1 MNPGNNEPR
10 HVAGAGGRHE
20 SAMGGAGT
28 SMPQP
33 TDIAQYRQRRRGW
46 TARRLESPPV
56 PDSWPTYGTP
66 EWYALDTR
74 DARRKLAL
82 FEAAESWRLHQ
93 LREAEQDWL
102 LDNDPD
108 EWARQNMEGLRA
120 AAASTVRRLNI
131 ARERTRAELD
141 ALAKPRPPHVLKATP
156 GWPPIRV
163 PGQPGQYLDSTREET
178 A

>member
-1 MNPGNNEPR
+1 MSPGNDKPR
-10 HVAGAGGRHE
+10 HVRGAGGRRE
-20 SAMGGAGT
+20 SAQGGAVL
-28 SMPQP
+28 SMPQ
-33 TDIAQYRQRRRGW
+33 QRRGW
-46 TARRLESPPV
+46 TARRLEPPPV
-56 PDSWPTYGTP
+56 PDSWPKYGTP

-74 DARRKLAL
+74 DPRKKLAL

-120 AAASTVRRLNI
+120 AAASTTRRLNI

-141 ALAKPRPPHVLKATP
+141 ALAKPRPPHQLRATP

-163 PGQPGQYLDSTREET
+163 PGQPGRYLTHEHQE
-178 A
+178 AA

>member
-1 MNPGNNEPR
+1 MTRNEETPR
-10 HVAGAGGRHE
+10 AESGAFQKNLAGGE
-20 SAMGGAGT
+20 AVAT
-28 SMPQP
+28 V
-33 TDIAQYRQRRRGW
+33 AQQDGCTHQGRRGW

-56 PDSWPTYGTP
+56 PDSWPKYGTP

-74 DARRKLAL
+74 DPRKKLAL

-120 AAASTVRRLNI
+120 AAASTVRRLNL
-131 ARERTRAELD
+131 ARERTRAELE
-141 ALAKPRPPHVLKATP
+141 AAAKPRPPHQLHATA
-156 GWPPIRV
+156 GWPAIRV
-163 PGQPGQYLDSTREET
+163 PGQPGKYLDWKE
-178 A
+178 AA

>member
-1 MNPGNNEPR
+1 MTDNENGPQMLETPRDRGNL
-10 HVAGAGGRHE
+10 AGGE
-20 SAMGGAGT
+20 AVAT
-28 SMPQP
+28 V
-33 TDIAQYRQRRRGW
+33 AQLRRGW

-66 EWYALDTR
+66 AWYALDTR
-74 DARRKLAL
+74 DPRKRLAL

-93 LREAEQDWL
+93 LREAEDAEL
-102 LDNDPD
+102 LENDPD
-108 EWARQNMEGLRA
+108 EWVRRNMADFRA

-141 ALAKPRPPHVLKATP
+141 AAAKPKPPHQLQATP

-163 PGQPGQYLDSTREET
+163 PGQPDKHLSYKEGGQ
-178 A
+178 AA